1 MKLKPDETDLLGK
14 WLVVEGNVVADA
26 TSERINNLVE
36 QHLEKVTADASG
48 WDTLYRDPA
57 DGRYWE
63 LTYPESSWQ
72 GGGPPRLTYL
82 SHEQARA
89 KYGDVT

>member
-1 MKLKPDETDLLGK
+1 MRLKPEETDLLGK
-14 WLVVEGNVVADA
+14 WEVISGNVVADA
-26 TSERINNLVE
+26 TCERIELLTE
-36 QHLEKVTADASG
+36 QYLDKVAGGG
-48 WDTLYRDPA
+48 WDTLYRDPN

-82 SHEQARA
+82 SHEQVRA
-89 KYGDVT
+89 KYGDVIK